1 VPALSKL
8 IADLAGCR
16 TGVQGFF
23 EWNPSLAKYGDER
36 GQSPRGNVALGAQS
50 SGVLTDPF
58 EQAEPACTP
67 GKPIGGSVVTP
78 ASEH

>member
-1 VPALSKL
+1 
-8 IADLAGCR
+8 
-16 TGVQGFF
+16 
-23 EWNPSLAKYGDER
+23 
-36 GQSPRGNVALGAQS
+36 
-50 SGVLTDPF
+50 VLTDPF